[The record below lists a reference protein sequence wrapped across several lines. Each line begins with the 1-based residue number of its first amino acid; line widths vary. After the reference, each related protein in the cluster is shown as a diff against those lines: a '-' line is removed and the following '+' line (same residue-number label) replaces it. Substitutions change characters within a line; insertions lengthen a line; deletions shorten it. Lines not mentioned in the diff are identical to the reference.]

1 MGENDEQGSVNFFGI
16 SRRLVGA
23 RRFELLTPCAQ
34 VVKSSCDAG
43 RQWVPDCDVNLGRQV
58 QQEPVLEQG
67 RFYT

>member
-34 VVKSSCDAG
+34 G
-43 RQWVPDCDVNLGRQV
+43 RCATRLRYAPTVESLFILNHFWIGHP
-58 QQEPVLEQG
+58 
-67 RFYT
+67 F